1 MTPATSPGGGPREP
15 GPAPRPRPSDRPGQA
30 IGDGA
35 WIVLPTYNEAENLER
50 IVAAVFDAAPEV
62 GGMLIVDDA
71 SPDGTGEIAD
81 RLAAADGRIEVL
93 HRAGKAGLGPAYV
106 AGFQRV
112 LAGDA
117 GLVVQMDA
125 DFSHDPSEIPGLVAA
140 ACDADV
146 AIGSRYVAGGSI
158 PEWGVL
164 RRLVSRVGCRYART
178 VLQVPVRDLTGG
190 FKCFRRP
197 VLDRLSL
204 ADVQTEGYGFQ
215 IEVTYR
221 ALRAGFSI
229 AEVPIAFGARRAG
242 HSKMS
247 ARIVAEALWKV
258 PALRVRLA
266 TSRWPFPQPEGG
278 GAW

>member
-1 MTPATSPGGGPREP
+1 VNSLWL
-15 GPAPRPRPSDRPGQA
+15 
-30 IGDGA
+30 I
-35 WIVLPTYNEAENLER
+35 LPTYNEAGNLEPLVR
-50 IVAAVFDAAPEV
+50 AALPVLARASEDPHILV
-62 GGMLIVDDA
+62 VDDG

-81 RLAAADGRIEVL
+81 RLAGENAAVEVL
-93 HRAGKAGLGPAYV
+93 HRTRKEGLGRAYL
-106 AGFQRV
+106 AGFERA
-112 LAGDA
+112 LREGAD
-117 GLVVQMDA
+117 LIVQMDA

-258 PALRVRLA
+258 PALRVRIA
-266 TSRWPFPQPEGG
+266 SRRPHPLPQVSR
-278 GAW
+278 A